1 MMVILT
7 GVRWCL
13 ILVLNC
19 LSVIIEMLGCF
30 FDQVAQNKAPWPH
43 GDRSS
48 RILVQQKWI
57 WCFCQS
63 AAGFLTSPG
72 LYEWQPSV
80 HVSLAVCV
88 CVGGVV
94 SVEAGQ
100 EDRIVSK
107 CSLSDKCSLQLSRE
121 QNGKEPF
128 LPYTVPLRTGLT
140 PFQSL
145 ILFYF
150 LKNWNRI
157 DSFQNFGWVLWIKI
171 GPYFC

>member
-1 MMVILT
+1 MVTVPVEFWFSRNGSDASASRQQDSLPLQAFMN
-7 GVRWCL
+7 G
-13 ILVLNC
+13 N
-19 LSVIIEMLGCF
+19 
-30 FDQVAQNKAPWPH
+30 QVCMSPW
-43 GDRSS
+43 
-48 RILVQQKWI
+48 L
-57 WCFCQS
+57 
-63 AAGFLTSPG
+63 
-72 LYEWQPSV
+72 
-80 HVSLAVCV
+80 CV
-88 CVGGVV
+88 CVGGGVV

-150 LKNWNRI
+150 LKN
-157 DSFQNFGWVLWIKI
+157 
-171 GPYFC
+171 